1 MQRRNFLKMASA
13 LGTVVP
19 AWALT
24 PAAFAQTA
32 PYAGRILIN
41 IHASGGIDQSSWTD
55 PRETDPA
62 INAYAGT
69 TPAGIAGNIRY
80 APMGG
85 AMGANSSNKTFF
97 DRYFRQMLVING
109 VHSETN
115 GHDEGTR
122 AHATGRLDMG
132 YPNVAELFAATH
144 GKTLPMPWLN
154 SGGFNMSAG
163 LVPPTPVP
171 DQTVWRAMARPNSV
185 DQNQDFMKDADVNR
199 VIQARTERLK
209 ALQARGDMLPRTKQM
224 TDQFLD
230 SSGSR
235 VMLDRVAQYTP
246 ANFNGQFTQAHI
258 GLVAA
263 QAGITSTV
271 QLSTGGFD
279 AHNNIVNSYN
289 GSLTRLTDLVDFVW
303 QTSATLGLA
312 DRVFLRI
319 YSEFGRTPMLN
330 SGNGKDHWAIGSQV
344 LMEANPRWGNRVFG
358 ASGPKHEM
366 LKFTSTGAP
375 DPANGKTIYPR
386 HIHAAMREYLGI
398 NTTDPKF
405 DLKVPANERFDF
417 FNPANSTGYPTL

>member
-32 PYAGRILIN
+32 AYNGRILVN

-55 PRETDPA
+55 PRETDPLM
-62 INAYAGT
+62 NSYANV
-69 TPAGIAGNIRY
+69 TPAGVAGNIRY

-85 AMGANSSNKTFF
+85 QNGPASTNKTFF

-132 YPNVAELFAATH
+132 YPNVSELFASTH
-144 GKTLPMPWLN
+144 GRSLPMPWLN
-154 SGGFNMSAG
+154 GGGFNMSAG

-171 DQTVWRAMARPNSV
+171 DQTVWRAMARPNSSAATR
-185 DQNQDFMKDADVNR
+185 DFMKDADLNR
-199 VIQARTERLK
+199 VQMARTERLK

-230 SSGSR
+230 SSGAR
-235 VMLDRVAQYTP
+235 VMLDRVAQFTP
-246 ANFNGQFTQAHI
+246 ANFDPQFTQAHI
-258 GLVAA
+258 ALVAA
-263 QAGITSTV
+263 QSGVTSTV
-271 QLSTGGFD
+271 QLATGGFD
-279 AHNNIVNSYN
+279 GHDNIANSYS
-289 GSLTRLTDLVDFVW
+289 GSLTRLTNLVDFVW
-303 QTSATLGLA
+303 QTSAALGLT
-312 DRVFLRI
+312 DRIFLRI
-319 YSEFGRTPMLN
+319 YSEFGRTPMIN
-330 SGNGKDHWAIGSQV
+330 SGNGKDHWAVGSQV

-358 ASGPKHEM
+358 ASGPRHQM
-366 LKFTSTGAP
+366 MKFNSMGVS
-375 DPANGKTIYPR
+375 DPVAGKVIYPR
-386 HIHAAMREYLGI
+386 HIHMAMREYLGI
-398 NTTDPKF
+398 ATSDPKF
-405 DLKVPANERFDF
+405 DLKVPAGERFDF
-417 FNPANSTGYPTL
+417 FNPAASTGYPNL